1 MHRPATRN
9 RRATPTPPRLLP
21 ALRHGARHRHA
32 ATRAG
37 SVEIRPLI
45 PAQSRRATGGWSSGE
60 SAPAIAGRTI
70 RARQH
75 QGETAPAEQIL
86 PPPKRAT
93 RSRFPLAATGNT
105 PPTLLPSPVQPP
117 PFSREPVRRLP
128 PPAPNVALVRIPAG
142 R

>member
-1 MHRPATRN
+1 PAEP
-9 RRATPTPPRLLP
+9 RRATR
-21 ALRHGARHRHA
+21 
-32 ATRAG
+32 
-37 SVEIRPLI
+37 
-45 PAQSRRATGGWSSGE
+45 GWSLVQP
-60 SAPAIAGRTI
+60 APATAGCPI